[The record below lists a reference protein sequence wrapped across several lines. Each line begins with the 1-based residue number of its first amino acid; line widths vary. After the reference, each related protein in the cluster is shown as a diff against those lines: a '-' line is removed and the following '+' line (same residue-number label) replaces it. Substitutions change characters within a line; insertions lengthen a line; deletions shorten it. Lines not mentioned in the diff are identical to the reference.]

1 MPVQNGSVSARS
13 CLAACL
19 AAFLLVA
26 ATLWIAVSPSAAQTF
41 PNRPIRIV
49 VPAAAGGALDVIS
62 RLMAIKASEVL
73 KQQVY
78 IENKPG
84 ANWIIGMDAV
94 AKAAPDGYTLLF
106 IASSGITVNPF
117 VFPNMPL
124 DPLHDLTP
132 VTTATTTDFVLL
144 VNPSLPV
151 KTIGDFIRYLKANP
165 GKLNHASNSATTMLV
180 SELFKAQAGVEY
192 VDVNY
197 RGASQAIQDAAAG
210 VVQFCFVDLGTGT
223 SPIEGKLLVPLA
235 ITGPVRSKLNPSIP
249 TLAESGLPGYSVSS
263 STLLL
268 APANVPAEIMAQLNA
283 AFRHSL
289 ETPEVNSKL
298 VAMGQVVVGNSAQE
312 AEALLKPEADQFRK
326 LIADRN
332 IQFAK

>member
-1 MPVQNGSVSARS
+1 M
-13 CLAACL
+13 
-19 AAFLLVA
+19 
-26 ATLWIAVSPSAAQTF
+26 AQGF
-41 PNRPIRIV
+41 PNRPIRII

-62 RLMAIKASEVL
+62 RLMAIKASETL

-84 ANWIIGMDAV
+84 ANWIIGMDAA
-94 AKAAPDGYTLLF
+94 AKAPADGYTLLF

-117 VFPNMPL
+117 VFPSMPL

-144 VNPSLPV
+144 VNPSLPA
-151 KTIGDFIRYLKANP
+151 KNIGDFIRYLKANP

-197 RGASQAIQDAAAG
+197 RGASQAIQDAASG
-210 VVQFCFVDLGTGT
+210 VVQFCFVDLGTG
-223 SPIEGKLLVPLA
+223 SAAIEGKLLLPLA

-268 APANVPAEIMAQLNA
+268 APANVPAEIMTQLNA

-289 ETPEVNSKL
+289 EAPEVNSKL
-298 VAMGQVVVGNSAQE
+298 VAMGQVVVGNSSQE
-312 AEALLKPEADQFRK
+312 TEALLKPEAAQFKK